1 MLKKTA
7 TFAPQDSAKAIATTN
22 IFYFFVALAAYAA
35 VYFTFLISSVSSVF
49 FVPFRFQPFAINY
62 RSGAT
67 TCRTVLK
74 LRDDNK
80 CHNIE
85 NTNEIFF

>member
-35 VYFTFLISSVSSVF
+35 VYSTFLISSVFYGTLHSNS
-49 FVPFRFQPFAINY
+49 FAVN
-62 RSGAT
+62 RNHS
-67 TCRTVLK
+67 
-74 LRDDNK
+74 
-80 CHNIE
+80 
-85 NTNEIFF
+85 